1 MSSTAT
7 FTVQRD
13 AGTFTEVMVDWQVT
27 ALNASSDV
35 NPTTGS
41 VTFSEGQITGI
52 FTITAL
58 EDEVIKNIISI
69 ISFSSEKVVWL
80 LLYYQTR

>member
-41 VTFSEGQITGI
+41 VTFSEGQTTGI

-58 EDEVIKNIISI
+58 EDEVIKNNYTI
-69 ISFSSEKVVWL
+69 
-80 LLYYQTR
+80 